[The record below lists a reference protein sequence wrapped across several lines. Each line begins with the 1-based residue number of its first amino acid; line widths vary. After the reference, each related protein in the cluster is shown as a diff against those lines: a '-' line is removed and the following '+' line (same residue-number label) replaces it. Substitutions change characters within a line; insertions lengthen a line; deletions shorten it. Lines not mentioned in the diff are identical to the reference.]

1 MNRMAVP
8 YLACMAF
15 VASFNHLPPRV
26 LPSIMAVEGGVVG
39 VPHLNAD
46 GSEDLGV
53 MQVNS
58 RWLPAISRATGLAP
72 SAVRARLLYQPCFDI
87 NVAGAILKAYVAEA
101 HGNLMLAIGYYH
113 SHTQTLNLTYQ
124 RQVMAAARSIFV
136 TPRVRQ
142 SVAFAPTW
150 SPG

>member
-1 MNRMAVP
+1 MAVP

-39 VPHLNAD
+39 VPHLNTD

-58 RWLPAISRATGLAP
+58 RWLPAVARATGLPPAL
-72 SAVRARLLYQPCFDI
+72 VRARLLYQPCFDI
-87 NVAGAILKAYVAEA
+87 NVAGAILRAYLAEA

-124 RQVMAAARSIFV
+124 RQVMQAARNIFV
-136 TPRVRQ
+136 SPRRA
-142 SVAFAPTW
+142 VALPPRW
-150 SPG
+150 SAG